1 MKVNFLYIHI
11 PFCIQKC
18 LYCDFFSVP
27 YDESYAKTYVE
38 ALCKELSLKKDSAGT
53 LKSIYIGGGT
63 PSLLP
68 DECFKKLFKFLR
80 NNFNFSSSVKITV
93 EANPGTINEPKIS
106 TILSLGV
113 NRLSVGIQSFNN
125 DELRTLGR
133 IHTSEDSLG
142 SIKLIK
148 KAGINNFSLDLIYA
162 IPGQTMNSWQKSIST
177 GSELSPAHISAY
189 ELTPERKTPLYEL
202 IESDK
207 IRMPDEEIILEMYNY
222 AVDYFASCGYEH
234 YEISNFAL
242 SGFRCIHNLNYWD
255 TGEYIGA
262 GAGAHSFINGI
273 RSENT
278 KDINRY
284 IEYSNRGIIPEIESA
299 KLTSKEF
306 CKEFIFLGLR
316 KTEGI
321 NINKLHPFISP
332 LTRGDKEGCNSLLQA
347 SRELTDEGYLD
358 IDKGHLRLTRKG
370 IVISNTII
378 VKLFERLGLFKK

>member
-1 MKVNFLYIHI
+1 MSDFLYIHI

-27 YDESYAKTYVE
+27 YDESYAKMYVD
-38 ALCKELSLKKDSAGT
+38 ALCKELDIKKDSAGT

-68 DECFKKLFKFLR
+68 DECLKKLFKFLR
-80 NNFNFSSSVKITV
+80 NNFNFSSSVEITV
-93 EANPGTINEPKIS
+93 EANPGTINEPKIN
-106 TILSLGV
+106 TILYLGV
-113 NRLSVGIQSFNN
+113 NRLSLGIQSFNN
-125 DELRTLGR
+125 NELRTLGR
-133 IHTSEDSLG
+133 IHTSEDAIES
-142 SIKLIK
+142 
-148 KAGINNFSLDLIYA
+148 AGIIRKEGLRNFSIDLIYG
-162 IPGQTMNSWQKSIST
+162 IPGQTMDSWHKSIST
-177 GSELSPAHISAY
+177 ASELSPAHISAY
-189 ELTPERKTPLYEL
+189 ELTPEGKTPLYEL

-207 IRMPDEEIILEMYNY
+207 IRMPDEEIILEMYNHTI
-222 AVDYFASCGYEH
+222 DYLSSFGYEY

-255 TGEYIGA
+255 TGEYIGV
-262 GAGAHSFINGI
+262 GVGAHSFINGI

-278 KDINRY
+278 KDLNRY
-284 IEYSNRGIIPEIESA
+284 IEYSNHGIIPETESA
-299 KLTSKEF
+299 KLTYKEY

-321 NINKLHPFISP
+321 DINKLPPFIPP

-347 SRELTDEGYLD
+347 SRELIDDGYLD

-370 IVISNTII
+370 MVISNIII
-378 VKLFERLGLFKK
+378 VSLFDRLGL

>member
-1 MKVNFLYIHI
+1 MSDFLYIHI
-11 PFCIQKC
+11 PFCIKKC

-27 YDESYAKTYVE
+27 YDESYAKTYVD
-38 ALCKELSLKKDSAGT
+38 ALCKELNLKKDSARI

-68 DECFKKLFKFLR
+68 DECFKTLFKCLR
-80 NNFNFSSSVKITV
+80 NNFNFSSSVEITV
-93 EANPGTINEPKIS
+93 EANPGTINEPKIN
-106 TILSLGV
+106 TILYLGI
-113 NRLSVGIQSFNN
+113 NRLSLGIQSFNN
-125 DELRTLGR
+125 NELRTLGR
-133 IHTSEDSLG
+133 IHTSEDA
-142 SIKLIK
+142 IKAI
-148 KAGINNFSLDLIYA
+148 GIIRKEGLRNFSMDLMYG
-162 IPGQTMNSWQKSIST
+162 IPGQTMDSWHKSIST
-177 GSELSPAHISAY
+177 AAELSPAHISAY

-202 IESDK
+202 IESNK
-207 IRMPDEEIILEMYNY
+207 IKMPDEEIILEMYNHTI
-222 AVDYFASCGYEH
+222 DYLANSGYEH

-255 TGEYIGA
+255 AGEYIGV

-284 IEYSNRGIIPEIESA
+284 MEYSNRGIIPEAESA
-299 KLTSKEF
+299 KLTSKEY

-321 NINKLHPFISP
+321 DIMKLPPFIPP
-332 LTRGDKEGCNSLLQA
+332 LTRGDKEGCNSLLEA
-347 SRELTDEGYLD
+347 SRELIDDGYLD

-370 IVISNTII
+370 MVISNIII
-378 VKLFERLGLFKK
+378 VSLFDRLGL